1 MEKIFPTF
9 STLSFLPS
17 YVPANLI
24 SNEKNSFSQF
34 QSTKKVHQNQFLQKV
49 NLTHRWICG
58 NFPYKRSYRFDDSFL
73 I

>member
-34 QSTKKVHQNQFLQKV
+34 PKHEESASKPIFTEGESNSQMDLWELSL
-49 NLTHRWICG
+49 
-58 NFPYKRSYRFDDSFL
+58 
-73 I
+73 